1 MALIITD
8 DILSKAQLS
17 AEELLVDLACYLYDK
32 KRMSMGKAKE
42 LTGLNQL
49 EFQKELAARSIDIH
63 YTKEDLNQDLENL
76 GIEI

>member
-1 MALIITD
+1 MALIISD

-17 AEELLVDLACYLYDK
+17 AEELLVDLACYLYYK

-49 EFQKELAARSIDIH
+49 EFQQKLAARSIDIH
-63 YTKEDLNQDLENL
+63 YTQEDLENL
-76 GIEI
+76 GIEL